1 MIDAP
6 ETAELPAFIQH
17 RFRKCGLAGIDMRQ
31 KPKAY
36 LVFRCV
42 SLLLAHEKCLP
53 VPPLKLNFDL
63 INSIPLFEDTDN
75 ISCGRESKLGG
86 ANQDLLL
93 KKNAFFAIL
102 KTDFSRAD
110 TERPLFYCIRGV
122 SENKFTAFRMHPK
135 GAYFRTHE
143 TYELRKGNDHEENRF

>member
-1 MIDAP
+1 MSP
-6 ETAELPAFIQH
+6 CTAVKIKL
-17 RFRKCGLAGIDMRQ
+17 RFNKQ
-31 KPKAY
+31 Y
-36 LVFRCV
+36 T
-42 SLLLAHEKCLP
+42 
-53 VPPLKLNFDL
+53 
-63 INSIPLFEDTDN
+63 LFEDTDN
-75 ISCGRESKLGG
+75 ISRGRESKLGG

-122 SENKFTAFRMHPK
+122 SENKFTAFQMHPK

>member
-1 MIDAP
+1 MKKFNYGA
-6 ETAELPAFIQH
+6 
-17 RFRKCGLAGIDMRQ
+17 KGWGI
-31 KPKAY
+31 
-36 LVFRCV
+36 VIFC
-42 SLLLAHEKCLP
+42 
-53 VPPLKLNFDL
+53 
-63 INSIPLFEDTDN
+63 
-75 ISCGRESKLGG
+75 
-86 ANQDLLL
+86 
-93 KKNAFFAIL
+93 FFAIL